1 MKNRE
6 RAFDKQGLKEVR
18 AYHQGKLTLSGSLV
32 GVTDVRVDWT
42 VWKRTLGRFIR
53 DQRRLQRRPKS

>member
-18 AYHQGKLTLSGSLV
+18 AYRQGKLTLSGSLV
-32 GVTDVRVDWT
+32 GVTDVRMDWT
-42 VWKRTLGRFIR
+42 VWKRSLGGFKRG
-53 DQRRLQRRPKS
+53 QGSLQRRPKL